1 MMIIGIIVAILGLAL
16 FMVGGALMNNTPGI
30 QKSHA
35 VVFGLGFAFLIV
47 GLILT
52 VKAAV

>member
-1 MMIIGIIVAILGLAL
+1 MMLIGIIVAILGLAL
-16 FMVGGALMNNTPGI
+16 FLVGGALMNNAPGI

-35 VVFGLGFAFLIV
+35 VVFGLGFACLIV